1 MSIRRPSAQG
11 LVPVALDASVLINFL
26 ILNRV
31 AILAG
36 LPGYHFVVL
45 DAVEEEVLRPEQQV
59 VLAHAFDENL
69 IDRAGAAT
77 PEELATFATH
87 RKVMGLGEAA
97 CLAAAEHR
105 GWMLASDER
114 SVFRRIACER
124 IGEPRILTTP
134 SILAHAVKT
143 GVISVGELRD
153 AKAKLE
159 RNRFRMPAGTFDDLL
174 AE

>member
-1 MSIRRPSAQG
+1 MRWSQ
-11 LVPVALDASVLINFL
+11 
-26 ILNRV
+26 
-31 AILAG
+31 
-36 LPGYHFVVL
+36 
-45 DAVEEEVLRPEQQV
+45 EVQRQEQQV
-59 VLAHAFDENL
+59 VLADAFNENL
-69 IDRAGAAT
+69 IGRAGAAT
-77 PEELATFATH
+77 PEELAIFATH
-87 RKVMGLGEAA
+87 QKVMGLGEAA

-114 SVFRRIACER
+114 RVFRRIAFER
-124 IGEPRILTTP
+124 IGDSRILTTP
-134 SILAHAVKT
+134 SILASAVKT

>member
-1 MSIRRPSAQG
+1 MSIRRFSAPG
-11 LVPVALDASVLINFL
+11 LATVALDASVLINFL

-31 AILAG
+31 AILTG

-45 DAVEEEVLRPEQQV
+45 DAVEQEVQRQEQRA
-59 VLAHAFDENL
+59 VLANAFNENL
-69 IDRAGAAT
+69 IGRAGAPT
-77 PEELATFATH
+77 PAELATFAAH

-114 SVFRRIACER
+114 RVFRRIACER
-124 IGEPRILTTP
+124 IGESRILTTP
-134 SILAHAVKT
+134 SILALAVKT

-174 AE
+174 A